1 MKKTLKER
9 CLEALAHSKIN
20 KPEIG
25 HGIQY
30 SSGSDRYGH
39 QIAIVGEDFSY
50 LFDDELNCYKLQL
63 NKNSKV
69 YGHYIRCHYS
79 PKGCISESRVADP
92 ENWTIRAPWIS
103 CGCRYYNDVYLNG
116 KPGMP
121 GTYLDPS
128 F

>member
-30 SSGSDRYGH
+30 SCGSDRYGH

-50 LFDDELNCYKLQL
+50 LFDDELDCYKLQL

-69 YGHYIRCHYS
+69 YGHYCRCLYS
-79 PKGCISESRVADP
+79 PKGDLASACASDP
-92 ENWTIRAPWIS
+92 ENWIISAPWIS
-103 CGCRYYNDVYLNG
+103 SGRRYYNDVYLNG

-121 GTYLDPS
+121 ETYLDPN